1 MGRASGTIIWPT
13 IDAEKL
19 VASFLLT
26 QMSTSLQ
33 QELCGQVEKLR
44 REVETKD
51 REVVEKS
58 LSLQEAR
65 RQKGAVQ
72 ERQIEVKEK
81 IRESHKKTIK
91 LLHKK
96 VKLEKKLQLRE
107 QELQLLRTGQ
117 EKCSQQ
123 LWSII
128 QNKEEEVQELQ
139 QRLFSVES
147 ELVSE
152 KKMTQD
158 LREKL
163 HQATVE
169 LLEKTAQEQERENA
183 NLLIKTHLERERQRM
198 DQLVMQLTSASTS
211 KDQYIKEIQVN
222 GHYLYKCKHSCDP
235 FI

>member
-13 IDAEKL
+13 IDAEKTGC
-19 VASFLLT
+19 FLLT
-26 QMSTSLQ
+26 QTSTSLQ

-44 REVETKD
+44 REVEIKD
-51 REVVEKS
+51 REVVEKIS
-58 LSLQEAR
+58 SLQEAR

-72 ERQIEVKEK
+72 ERQIKVKEK
-81 IRESHKKTIK
+81 IRESHTKTIK

-117 EKCSQQ
+117 EKHSQQ

-128 QNKEEEVQELQ
+128 QNKEEEVRELQ

-147 ELVSE
+147 ELASE
-152 KKMTQD
+152 KKVTHD

-169 LLEKTAQEQERENA
+169 LLEKTAREQERENA

-222 GHYLYKCKHSCDP
+222 RHYLYKCKHSCDP